1 MVDDR
6 EITRADKGDSEGDVG
21 RGRRG
26 VGGSRGGFGDF
37 VVLVLGTAGAA
48 FSLGRYPVS

>member
-21 RGRRG
+21 RGGCG
-26 VGGSRGGFGDF
+26 VGGGRGGFGDF
-37 VVLVLGTAGAA
+37 VVLLLGTTGAV
-48 FSLGRYPVS
+48 LY